1 MAYLGRRRLPV
12 NAPGCRKNDPVAFV
26 YRVIRRSDDNMEFLA
41 LDQTI
46 RATQKPTEEVMKA
59 HRLEVLKNILTQERT
74 NALSRIRELRRNQGG
89 DNAASS
95 PGDEMDVARSLT
107 DVETNA
113 SLIERAEDRL
123 KSIDDAFG
131 RLTSGRYGICQQCEN
146 EIAVERLKVLPF
158 ATYCVDCQQ
167 ERTQRGST
175 RASANDEP
183 WRRWRIHEEPD
194 EATEDSNNVT
204 DPEELLTIHD
214 ASPFEVEE
222 GELDQM
228 PSAPPTRRRG
238 RPRKK

>member
-1 MAYLGRRRLPV
+1 
-12 NAPGCRKNDPVAFV
+12 
-26 YRVIRRSDDNMEFLA
+26 
-41 LDQTI
+41 
-46 RATQKPTEEVMKA
+46 MKA
-59 HRLEVLKNILTQERT
+59 HRLEVLKNILTQERS
-74 NALSRIRELRRNQGG
+74 NALARIRELRRNQGDDMAG
-89 DNAASS
+89 S

-123 KSIDDAFG
+123 KAIDDAFG
-131 RLTSGRYGICQQCEN
+131 RLTRGRYGICEQCEN

-167 ERTQRGST
+167 ERSQQRTS
-175 RASANDEP
+175 RAAVNDEP

-194 EATEDSNNVT
+194 EAGEDTNSVT

-214 ASPFEVEE
+214 TSPFEAEE
-222 GELDQM
+222 GELEQA
-228 PSAPPTRRRG
+228 PSAAPTRRRG

>member
-1 MAYLGRRRLPV
+1 
-12 NAPGCRKNDPVAFV
+12 
-26 YRVIRRSDDNMEFLA
+26 
-41 LDQTI
+41 
-46 RATQKPTEEVMKA
+46 MKA

-74 NALSRIRELRRNQGG
+74 NALSRIRDLRRNQG
-89 DNAASS
+89 DDATMS

-113 SLIERAEDRL
+113 SLIERAEERL

-131 RLTSGRYGICQQCEN
+131 RLTRGRYGICEQCEN

-175 RASANDEP
+175 RAGGNDEP
-183 WRRWRIHEEPD
+183 WRRWRIHEEP
-194 EATEDSNNVT
+194 EEGVEDSAVT

-214 ASPFEVEE
+214 ASPFEAEE
-222 GELDQM
+222 GELEQM

>member
-1 MAYLGRRRLPV
+1 MDVR
-12 NAPGCRKNDPVAFV
+12 
-26 YRVIRRSDDNMEFLA
+26 A

-74 NALSRIRELRRNQGG
+74 NALARIRDLRRNQG
-89 DNAASS
+89 DDPAIS

-113 SLIERAEDRL
+113 SLIERAEERL
-123 KSIDDAFG
+123 KAIDDAFG

-167 ERTQRGST
+167 ERTQRSST
-175 RASANDEP
+175 RAAASDEP

-194 EATEDSNNVT
+194 DAAAEDSNSVT

-214 ASPFEVEE
+214 ASPFEAEE

-228 PSAPPTRRRG
+228 PSAPPARRRG

>member
-1 MAYLGRRRLPV
+1 
-12 NAPGCRKNDPVAFV
+12 
-26 YRVIRRSDDNMEFLA
+26 
-41 LDQTI
+41 
-46 RATQKPTEEVMKA
+46 MKA

-74 NALSRIRELRRNQGG
+74 NALGRIRELRRSQI
-89 DNAASS
+89 DDAASS

-113 SLIERAEDRL
+113 SLVERAEERL
-123 KSIDDAFG
+123 KAIDDAFG
-131 RLTSGRYGICQQCEN
+131 RLSRGRYGICEQCEN

-167 ERTQRGST
+167 ERTQQRT
-175 RASANDEP
+175 ARASASDEP
-183 WRRWRIHEEPD
+183 WRRWRIHED
-194 EATEDSNNVT
+194 TEEGADDSNSVT

-214 ASPFEVEE
+214 ASPFEAEE

-228 PSAPPTRRRG
+228 PSAPPARRRG